1 MSKEQQEY
9 LIIRG
14 DKEYEVVI
22 GLEVHA
28 QVTSNSKLFSTSA
41 TKFGAE
47 PNTQVSLVDAAFPGM
62 LPVIN
67 EFCVKQAIK
76 TGIGLKAQINK
87 RSIFDRKNYFYADLP
102 KGYQITQ
109 MDLPIVLGGSI
120 EINLDGLTKTINITR
135 AHLEEDAGKSIHDE
149 FDGFS
154 AIDLNRAGTPLLEIV
169 SEPEISSAKEA
180 VAYMKA
186 MHQLVTFLDV
196 SDGNMAQGSL
206 RCDANVS
213 IRKKGDQELG
223 TRTEIK
229 NINSFK
235 FIEKAINFEIKRQIK
250 ILENGEKVTQETRL
264 YDSAKDETR
273 PMRSKEFAN
282 DYRYFPE
289 PDLLPVV
296 ISDEEI
302 TKIRDEFPELPKE
315 KEIRY
320 QKQFGLSA
328 YDAQIIASSKSMAD
342 FFEAALKKTKNYSLL
357 SNWLIGE
364 ISAYLNKKQIE
375 IHESKLSADNV
386 AMLINR
392 IDDQTISGK
401 IGKSIF
407 EEMCESGSSVDEII
421 ESQGLKQISDDGAI
435 EEIILTVI
443 NENPDQVAAYL
454 AGKDKL
460 FGFFVGQV
468 MKLTEGKANPK
479 TVNTILKNKL
489 K

>member
-1 MSKEQQEY
+1 MSWET
-9 LIIRG
+9 
-14 DKEYEVVI
+14 VI
-22 GLEVHA
+22 GLETHV
-28 QVTSNSKLFSTSA
+28 QLSTKTKLFSRASTA
-41 TKFGAE
+41 FGAS
-47 PNTQVSLVDAAFPGM
+47 PNTNVNLIDCGLPGVLPSVNKEAFYKAIRFGM
-62 LPVIN
+62 AIGSHIN
-67 EFCVKQAIK
+67 Q
-76 TGIGLKAQINK
+76 T
-87 RSIFDRKNYFYADLP
+87 SIFDRKNYFYADLP

-120 EINLDGLTKTINITR
+120 EILADDSAKTINITR

-180 VAYMKA
+180 VAYMKRI
-186 MHQLVTFLDV
+186 HQLVTYLDV

-213 IRKKGDQELG
+213 IRKIGNKELG

-264 YDSAKDETR
+264 YDSSKDETR
-273 PMRSKEFAN
+273 SMRSKEFAN

-296 ISDEEI
+296 ISNEEMQ
-302 TKIRDEFPELPKE
+302 KIKDEFPELPNE

-320 QKQFGLSA
+320 QKQFKLSA

-342 FFEAALKKTKNYSLL
+342 FFESTAKKTKNYSLL

-364 ISAYLNKKQIE
+364 VSAYLNKEMIE
-375 IHESKLSADNV
+375 INQSKLNVDNM
-386 AMLINR
+386 AMLIKR

-401 IGKSIF
+401 IGKTIF
-407 EEMCESGSSVDEII
+407 EEMYINGTSPDEII

-435 EEIILTVI
+435 EEIIDAVI
-443 NENPDQVAAYL
+443 KDNPAQVEAYL
-454 AGKDKL
+454 GGKEKL

-468 MKLTEGKANPK
+468 MKLTQGKANPSA
-479 TVNTILKNKL
+479 VNTILKEKL
-489 K
+489 KR

>member
-1 MSKEQQEY
+1 MSWET
-9 LIIRG
+9 
-14 DKEYEVVI
+14 VI
-22 GLEVHA
+22 GLETHV
-28 QVTSNSKLFSTSA
+28 QLSTKTKLFSRASTA
-41 TKFGAE
+41 FGAS
-47 PNTQVSLVDAAFPGM
+47 PNTNVNLIDCGLPGVLPSVNKEAFYKAIRFGM
-62 LPVIN
+62 
-67 EFCVKQAIK
+67 AID
-76 TGIGLKAQINK
+76 AQINQT
-87 RSIFDRKNYFYADLP
+87 SIFDRKNYFYADLP

-120 EINLDGLTKTINITR
+120 DIQLEETIKTINITR

-149 FDGFS
+149 YDGFS

-169 SEPEISSAKEA
+169 SEPEISDAKEA

-186 MHQLVTFLDV
+186 MHQLVTYLDV

-213 IRKKGDQELG
+213 IRKKGEKELG

-250 ILENGEKVTQETRL
+250 LLENGEKVTQETRL
-264 YDSAKDETR
+264 YDSSKDETR

-302 TKIRDEFPELPKE
+302 QKIRNEFPELPKE
-315 KEIRY
+315 KEARY
-320 QKQFGLSA
+320 QDKFGLSA
-328 YDAQIIASSKSMAD
+328 YDSQIISSSKSMAD
-342 FFEAALKKTKNYSLL
+342 FFDAAAEKIENYSLL

-364 ISAYLNKKQIE
+364 ISAYLNKEQIE
-375 IHESKLSADNV
+375 IHKSKLTSDNV
-386 AMLINR
+386 AILINR

-407 EEMCESGSSVDEII
+407 EEMCLSGSTPDEII
-421 ESQGLKQISDDGAI
+421 ESQGLKQISDDEAI
-435 EEIILTVI
+435 EEIIMTVI
-443 NENPDQVAAYL
+443 SENPSQVKAYL
-454 AGKDKL
+454 DGKDKL

-479 TVNTILKNKL
+479 AVNSILKDKL

>member
-1 MSKEQQEY
+1 MSWET
-9 LIIRG
+9 
-14 DKEYEVVI
+14 VI
-22 GLEVHA
+22 GLETHV
-28 QVTSNSKLFSTSA
+28 QLSTKTKLFSRASTA
-41 TKFGAE
+41 FGAS
-47 PNTQVSLVDAAFPGM
+47 PNTNVNLIDCGLPGVLPSVNKEAFYKAIRFGM
-62 LPVIN
+62 AV
-67 EFCVKQAIK
+67 
-76 TGIGLKAQINK
+76 GAQINQT
-87 RSIFDRKNYFYADLP
+87 SIFDRKNYFYADLP

-109 MDLPIVLGGSI
+109 MDLPIVIGGSI
-120 EINLDGLTKTINITR
+120 EIIIDELTKTINITR

-149 FDGFS
+149 FEGFS

-169 SEPEISSAKEA
+169 SEPEISNAKEA

-213 IRKKGDQELG
+213 IRKKGDKELG

-250 ILENGEKVTQETRL
+250 ILENGEKVVQETRL
-264 YDSAKDETR
+264 YDSSKDETR

-289 PDLLPVV
+289 PDLLPVI

-302 TKIRDEFPELPKE
+302 QKIRDEFPELPKE
-315 KEIRY
+315 KEVRY
-320 QKQFGLSA
+320 QQEYGLTA

-342 FFEAALKKTKNYSLL
+342 FFETALQKTKNYTLL

-364 ISAYLNKKQIE
+364 IGAHLNKQQIE
-375 IHESKLSADNV
+375 INESKLSADKV

-407 EEMCESGSSVDEII
+407 EEMCTNGSSPDEII
-421 ESQGLKQISDDGAI
+421 KSKGLEQISDDGAI

-443 NENPDQVAAYL
+443 NENPTQVEAYL

-479 TVNTILKNKL
+479 AVNSILKDKL

>member
-1 MSKEQQEY
+1 MTWET
-9 LIIRG
+9 
-14 DKEYEVVI
+14 VI
-22 GLEVHA
+22 GLETHV
-28 QVTSNSKLFSTSA
+28 QLSTKTKLFSRASTA
-41 TKFGAE
+41 FGAS
-47 PNTQVSLVDAAFPGM
+47 PNTNVNLIDCGLPGVLPSVNKEAFYKAIRFGM
-62 LPVIN
+62 AV
-67 EFCVKQAIK
+67 
-76 TGIGLKAQINK
+76 GAQINQT
-87 RSIFDRKNYFYADLP
+87 SLFDRKNYFYADLP

-109 MDLPIVLGGSI
+109 MDLPIVLGGSV
-120 EINLDGLTKTINITR
+120 EIILDKLAKTINITR

-186 MHQLVTFLDV
+186 MHQLVTYLDV

-213 IRKKGDQELG
+213 IRKKGAKELG

-264 YDSAKDETR
+264 YDSSKDETR

-289 PDLLPVV
+289 PDLLPVI

-302 TKIRDEFPELPKE
+302 KKIRDEFPELPNE
-315 KEIRY
+315 KETRY
-320 QKQFGLSA
+320 QKEFGLSA
-328 YDAQIIASSKSMAD
+328 YDAQIIASSKPMAD
-342 FFEAALKKTKNYSLL
+342 FFEAALQKTKNYSLL

-364 ISAYLNKKQIE
+364 ISAYLNKEQIE
-375 IHESKLSADNV
+375 IHESKLSADIV

-407 EEMCESGSSVDEII
+407 EEMCANGSSPDEII
-421 ESQGLKQISDDGAI
+421 KSQGLEQISDDEAI

-443 NENPDQVAAYL
+443 NENPAQVEAYL
-454 AGKDKL
+454 AGKEKL

-479 TVNTILKNKL
+479 TVNNILKDKL

>member
-1 MSKEQQEY
+1 MIWET
-9 LIIRG
+9 
-14 DKEYEVVI
+14 VI
-22 GLEVHA
+22 GLETHV
-28 QVTSNSKLFSTSA
+28 QLSTKTKLFSRASTA
-41 TKFGAE
+41 FGAS
-47 PNTQVSLVDAAFPGM
+47 PNTNVNLIDCGLPGVLPSVNKEAFYKAIRFGLAIDAK
-62 LPVIN
+62 IN
-67 EFCVKQAIK
+67 Q
-76 TGIGLKAQINK
+76 T
-87 RSIFDRKNYFYADLP
+87 SIFDRKNYFYADLP

-120 EINLDGLTKTINITR
+120 EILLDDSAKTINITR

-149 FDGFS
+149 YEGFS

-186 MHQLVTFLDV
+186 MHQLVTYLDV

-213 IRKKGDQELG
+213 IRKKGEKELG

-235 FIEKAINFEIKRQIK
+235 FIEKAINFEVKRQIK
-250 ILENGEKVTQETRL
+250 LLENGEKVTQETRL
-264 YDSAKDETR
+264 YDSSKDETR

-302 TKIRDEFPELPKE
+302 QKIRNEFPELPKE
-315 KEIRY
+315 KEARY
-320 QKQFGLSA
+320 QDKFGLSA
-328 YDAQIIASSKSMAD
+328 YDSQIISSSKSMAD
-342 FFEAALKKTKNYSLL
+342 FFDAAAEKIENYSLL

-364 ISAYLNKKQIE
+364 ISAYLNREQIE
-375 IHESKLSADNV
+375 IHKSKLTSDNV

-407 EEMCESGSSVDEII
+407 EEMCLSGSTPDEII

-435 EEIILTVI
+435 EEIIMTVI
-443 NENPDQVAAYL
+443 SENPSQVKAYL
-454 AGKDKL
+454 DGKDKL

-468 MKLTEGKANPK
+468 MKLTEGKANP
-479 TVNTILKNKL
+479 TAVNSILKDKL

>member
-1 MSKEQQEY
+1 MSWET
-9 LIIRG
+9 
-14 DKEYEVVI
+14 VI
-22 GLEVHA
+22 GLETHV
-28 QVTSNSKLFSTSA
+28 QLSTKTKLFSRASTA
-41 TKFGAE
+41 FGAS
-47 PNTQVSLVDAAFPGM
+47 PNTNVNLIDCGLPGVLPSVNKEAFYKAIRFGM
-62 LPVIN
+62 AVN
-67 EFCVKQAIK
+67 
-76 TGIGLKAQINK
+76 AQINQT
-87 RSIFDRKNYFYADLP
+87 SIFDRKNYFYADLP

-120 EINLDGLTKTINITR
+120 DIQLEESVKTINITR

-149 FDGFS
+149 YDGFS

-169 SEPEISSAKEA
+169 SEPEISNAKEA

-186 MHQLVTFLDV
+186 MHQLVTYLDV

-213 IRKKGDQELG
+213 IRKKGVKELG

-250 ILENGEKVTQETRL
+250 ILEDGEKVTQETRL
-264 YDSAKDETR
+264 YDSSKDETR

-289 PDLLPVV
+289 PDLLPVI
-296 ISDEEI
+296 ISDQEI
-302 TKIRDEFPELPKE
+302 QKIRDEFPELPKE
-315 KEIRY
+315 KEARY
-320 QKQFGLSA
+320 QGELGLSE
-328 YDAQIIASSKSMAD
+328 YDSQIISSSKSMAD
-342 FFEAALKKTKNYSLL
+342 FFDASLKKTKNYSLL

-364 ISAYLNKKQIE
+364 ISAYLNKEQIE
-375 IHESKLSADNV
+375 IHESKLTADKV

-407 EEMCESGSSVDEII
+407 EEMCLSGSTPDEII

-435 EEIILTVI
+435 EEIIMTVI
-443 NENPDQVAAYL
+443 NENPSQVEAYL
-454 AGKDKL
+454 GGKDKL

-479 TVNTILKNKL
+479 AVNSILKEKL

>member
-1 MSKEQQEY
+1 MSWET
-9 LIIRG
+9 
-14 DKEYEVVI
+14 VI
-22 GLEVHA
+22 GLETHV
-28 QVTSNSKLFSTSA
+28 QLSTKTKLFSRASTSFGA
-41 TKFGAE
+41 SPNTNVNLIDCGLPGVLPSVNKEAFYKAIKFGMA
-47 PNTQVSLVDAAFPGM
+47 
-62 LPVIN
+62 IN
-67 EFCVKQAIK
+67 
-76 TGIGLKAQINK
+76 AQINQT
-87 RSIFDRKNYFYADLP
+87 SIFDRKNYFYADLP

-120 EINLDGLTKTINITR
+120 DIHTEESAKTINITR

-186 MHQLVTFLDV
+186 IHQLVTYLDV

-213 IRKKGDQELG
+213 IRKKDDKELG

-250 ILENGEKVTQETRL
+250 ILESGEKVIQETRL
-264 YDSAKDETR
+264 YDSSKDETR

-289 PDLLPVV
+289 PDLLPVI
-296 ISDEEI
+296 ISDEEMQ
-302 TKIRDEFPELPKE
+302 KIKDEFPELPGE
-315 KEIRY
+315 KEARY
-320 QKQFGLSA
+320 QSDLGLSA
-328 YDAQIIASSKSMAD
+328 YDAQIIASSKTMAD
-342 FFEAALKKTKNYSLL
+342 FFDTAVKKTKNYSLL

-364 ISAYLNKKQIE
+364 ISAYLNKEQIE
-375 IHESKLSADNV
+375 INESKLSADKV
-386 AMLINR
+386 ATLINR

-407 EEMCESGSSVDEII
+407 EEMCLSGASPDEII
-421 ESQGLKQISDDGAI
+421 ESKGLKQISDDGAI
-435 EEIILTVI
+435 EDIINDVI
-443 NENPDQVAAYL
+443 KDNPTQVEAYIG
-454 AGKDKL
+454 GKEKL

-468 MKLTEGKANPK
+468 MKLTQGKANPK
-479 TVNTILKNKL
+479 AVNRILKDKL

>member
-1 MSKEQQEY
+1 MSWET
-9 LIIRG
+9 
-14 DKEYEVVI
+14 VI
-22 GLEVHA
+22 GLETHV
-28 QVTSNSKLFSTSA
+28 QLSTKTKLFSRASTA
-41 TKFGAE
+41 FGAS
-47 PNTQVSLVDAAFPGM
+47 PNTNVNLIDCGLPGVLPSVNKEAFYKAIRFG
-62 LPVIN
+62 LAIN
-67 EFCVKQAIK
+67 AH
-76 TGIGLKAQINK
+76 INQT
-87 RSIFDRKNYFYADLP
+87 SIFDRKNYFYADLP

-109 MDLPIVLGGSI
+109 MDEPIVLGGSI
-120 EINLDGLTKTINITR
+120 EIYLDKSTKKINITR

-149 FDGFS
+149 FEGFS
-154 AIDLNRAGTPLLEIV
+154 GIDLNRAGTPLLEIV

-186 MHQLVTFLDV
+186 MHQLVTYLDV

-213 IRKKGDQELG
+213 VRKFGDRELG

-250 ILENGEKVTQETRL
+250 VLESGKIVTQETRL

-296 ISDEEI
+296 ISNEEMQ
-302 TKIRDEFPELPKE
+302 KIKNEFPELPKE
-315 KEIRY
+315 KEARY
-320 QKQFGLSA
+320 QEEYKLSG

-342 FFEAALKKTKNYSLL
+342 FFESAIENTKNYALL
-357 SNWLIGE
+357 ANWLIGE
-364 ISAYLNKKQIE
+364 ISAYLNKELIDIK
-375 IHESKLSADNV
+375 ESKLSPENIS
-386 AMLINR
+386 MLINR

-407 EEMCESGSSVDEII
+407 EEMCISGSSPDEII
-421 ESQGLKQISDDGAI
+421 DSQGLKQITDDDAI
-435 EEIILTVI
+435 EKIIDKVI
-443 NENPDQVAAYL
+443 ANNPKQVAGYK

-460 FGFFVGQV
+460 FGFFIGQV
-468 MKLTEGKANPK
+468 MKETQGKANPQA
-479 TVNTILKNKL
+479 VNKILKEKL
-489 K
+489 KK

>member
-1 MSKEQQEY
+1 MSWET
-9 LIIRG
+9 
-14 DKEYEVVI
+14 VI
-22 GLEVHA
+22 GLETHV
-28 QVTSNSKLFSTSA
+28 QLSTKTKLFSRAST
-41 TKFGAE
+41 TFGAS
-47 PNTQVSLVDAAFPGM
+47 PNTNVNLVDCGLPGVLPSVNKEAFYKAIRFGM
-62 LPVIN
+62 AIN
-67 EFCVKQAIK
+67 
-76 TGIGLKAQINK
+76 AQINQT
-87 RSIFDRKNYFYADLP
+87 SIFDRKNYFYADLP

-120 EINLDGLTKTINITR
+120 EIVSEELVKTINITR

-149 FDGFS
+149 YDGFS

-186 MHQLVTFLDV
+186 MHQLVTYLDV

-213 IRKKGDQELG
+213 IRKKGYKELG

-250 ILENGEKVTQETRL
+250 ILEKGEKVVQETRL
-264 YDSAKDETR
+264 YDSSKDETR

-296 ISDEEI
+296 ISDKEI
-302 TKIRDEFPELPKE
+302 KKIKDEFPELPNE
-315 KEIRY
+315 KEIRF
-320 QKQFGLSA
+320 QKQFELSA
-328 YDAQIIASSKSMAD
+328 YDSQIIVSSKSMAD
-342 FFEAALKKTKNYSLL
+342 FFEKTAKQTKNYPLL

-364 ISAYLNKKQIE
+364 VSAYLNKELIE
-375 IHESKLSADNV
+375 INESKLSVDNV
-386 AMLINR
+386 ATLINR
-392 IDDQTISGK
+392 IGDQTISGK
-401 IGKSIF
+401 IAKTIF
-407 EEMCESGSSVDEII
+407 EEMCINGASPDDII

-435 EEIILTVI
+435 EKIIDTVI
-443 NENPDQVAAYL
+443 KDNAAQVEAYL
-454 AGKDKL
+454 QGKDKL

-468 MKLTEGKANPK
+468 MKLTQGKANPK
-479 TVNTILKNKL
+479 AVNTILKEKL
-489 K
+489 KK

>member
-1 MSKEQQEY
+1 MSWET
-9 LIIRG
+9 
-14 DKEYEVVI
+14 VI
-22 GLEVHA
+22 GLETHV
-28 QVTSNSKLFSTSA
+28 QLSTKTKLFSRASTA
-41 TKFGAE
+41 FGAS
-47 PNTQVSLVDAAFPGM
+47 PNTNVNLIDCGLPGVLPSVNKEAFYKAIRFGM
-62 LPVIN
+62 AVN
-67 EFCVKQAIK
+67 
-76 TGIGLKAQINK
+76 AQINQT
-87 RSIFDRKNYFYADLP
+87 SIFDRKNYFYADLP

-120 EINLDGLTKTINITR
+120 DIQLEESVKTINITR

-149 FDGFS
+149 YDGFS

-169 SEPEISSAKEA
+169 SEPEISNAKEA

-186 MHQLVTFLDV
+186 MHQLVTYLDV

-213 IRKKGDQELG
+213 IRKKGVKELG

-250 ILENGEKVTQETRL
+250 ILEDGEKVTQETRL
-264 YDSAKDETR
+264 YDSSKDETR

-289 PDLLPVV
+289 PDLLPVI
-296 ISDEEI
+296 ISDQEI
-302 TKIRDEFPELPKE
+302 QKIRDEFPELPKE
-315 KEIRY
+315 KEARY
-320 QKQFGLSA
+320 QGELGLSE
-328 YDAQIIASSKSMAD
+328 YDSQIISSSKSMAD
-342 FFEAALKKTKNYSLL
+342 FFDASVEKTKNYSLL

-364 ISAYLNKKQIE
+364 ISAYLNKEQIE
-375 IHESKLSADNV
+375 IHESKLTADNV
-386 AMLINR
+386 AILINR

-407 EEMCESGSSVDEII
+407 EEMCISGSTPDEII

-435 EEIILTVI
+435 EEIIMTVI
-443 NENPDQVAAYL
+443 NENPSQVEAYL
-454 AGKDKL
+454 GGKEKL

-479 TVNTILKNKL
+479 AVNSILKEKL

>member
-1 MSKEQQEY
+1 MSWET
-9 LIIRG
+9 
-14 DKEYEVVI
+14 VI
-22 GLEVHA
+22 GLETHV
-28 QVTSNSKLFSTSA
+28 QLSTRTKLFSRAST
-41 TKFGAE
+41 TFGAN
-47 PNTQVSLVDAAFPGM
+47 PNTNVNLVDCGLPGVLPSINKEAFYKAIRLGM
-62 LPVIN
+62 AIN
-67 EFCVKQAIK
+67 
-76 TGIGLKAQINK
+76 AQINQT
-87 RSIFDRKNYFYADLP
+87 SIFDRKNYFYADLP

-120 EINLDGLTKTINITR
+120 EIFLDGATKKINITR

-149 FDGFS
+149 YDGFS

-169 SEPEISSAKEA
+169 SEPELSSAKEA

-186 MHQLVTFLDV
+186 MHQLVTYLDV

-213 IRKKGDQELG
+213 IRKNGDKELG

-250 ILENGEKVTQETRL
+250 VLESGEKVTQETRL
-264 YDSAKDETR
+264 YDSVKDETR

-296 ISDEEI
+296 ISDEEMQ
-302 TKIRDEFPELPKE
+302 KIKDEFPELPNE
-315 KEIRY
+315 KEARY
-320 QKQFGLSA
+320 QKQFKLSA

-342 FFEAALKKTKNYSLL
+342 FFESAANQTQNYTLL

-364 ISAYLNKKQIE
+364 VSAYLNKELIE
-375 IHESKLSADNV
+375 INESKLNVDNL

-401 IGKSIF
+401 IGKTIF
-407 EEMCESGSSVDEII
+407 EEMCINGTSPDEII
-421 ESQGLKQISDDGAI
+421 ESKGLKQISDDGAI
-435 EEIILTVI
+435 EQIIDTVI
-443 NENPDQVAAYL
+443 KDNSAQVKAYL
-454 AGKDKL
+454 EGKDKL

-468 MKLTEGKANPK
+468 MKLTQGKANP
-479 TVNTILKNKL
+479 TSVNTILKEKL
-489 K
+489 KK

>member
-1 MSKEQQEY
+1 MSWET
-9 LIIRG
+9 
-14 DKEYEVVI
+14 VI
-22 GLEVHA
+22 GLETHV
-28 QVTSNSKLFSTSA
+28 QLSTKTKLFSRASTA
-41 TKFGAE
+41 FGAS
-47 PNTQVSLVDAAFPGM
+47 PNTNVNLIDCGLPGVLPSVNKEAFYKAIRFGM
-62 LPVIN
+62 AVNATIN
-67 EFCVKQAIK
+67 Q
-76 TGIGLKAQINK
+76 T
-87 RSIFDRKNYFYADLP
+87 SIFDRKNYFYADLP

-180 VAYMKA
+180 VAYIKA

-264 YDSAKDETR
+264 YDSSKDETR

>member
-1 MSKEQQEY
+1 MSWET
-9 LIIRG
+9 
-14 DKEYEVVI
+14 VI
-22 GLEVHA
+22 GLETHV
-28 QVTSNSKLFSTSA
+28 QLSTKTKLFSRASTA
-41 TKFGAE
+41 FGAS
-47 PNTQVSLVDAAFPGM
+47 PNTNVNLIDCGLPGVLPSVNKEAFYKAIRFGM
-62 LPVIN
+62 AVNATIN
-67 EFCVKQAIK
+67 Q
-76 TGIGLKAQINK
+76 T
-87 RSIFDRKNYFYADLP
+87 SIFDRKNYFYADLP

-264 YDSAKDETR
+264 YDSSKDETR

-479 TVNTILKNKL
+479 TVNTIL
-489 K
+489 

>member
-1 MSKEQQEY
+1 MIWET
-9 LIIRG
+9 
-14 DKEYEVVI
+14 VI
-22 GLEVHA
+22 GLETHV
-28 QVTSNSKLFSTSA
+28 QLSTKTKLFSRASTA
-41 TKFGAE
+41 FGAS
-47 PNTQVSLVDAAFPGM
+47 PNTNVNLIDCGLPGVLPSVNKEAFYKAIRFGM
-62 LPVIN
+62 AVNATIN
-67 EFCVKQAIK
+67 Q
-76 TGIGLKAQINK
+76 T
-87 RSIFDRKNYFYADLP
+87 SIFDRKNYFYADLP

-213 IRKKGDQELG
+213 IRKKGEKELG

-250 ILENGEKVTQETRL
+250 ILENGEKVLQETRL
-264 YDSAKDETR
+264 YDSSKDETR

-289 PDLLPVV
+289 PDLLPVI

-302 TKIRDEFPELPKE
+302 QKIRDEFPELPKE

-320 QKQFGLSA
+320 QQEYGLTA

-342 FFEAALKKTKNYSLL
+342 FFETALKKTKNYSLL

-375 IHESKLSADNV
+375 IHESRLSADNV

>member
-1 MSKEQQEY
+1 MSWET
-9 LIIRG
+9 
-14 DKEYEVVI
+14 VI
-22 GLEVHA
+22 GLETHV
-28 QVTSNSKLFSTSA
+28 QLSTKTKLFSRASTA
-41 TKFGAE
+41 FGAS
-47 PNTQVSLVDAAFPGM
+47 PNTNVNLIDCGLPGVLPSVNKEAFYKAIRFGM
-62 LPVIN
+62 AVNATIN
-67 EFCVKQAIK
+67 Q
-76 TGIGLKAQINK
+76 T
-87 RSIFDRKNYFYADLP
+87 SIFDRKNYFYADLP

-264 YDSAKDETR
+264 YDSSKDETR

-421 ESQGLKQISDDGAI
+421 KSQGLKQISDDGAI
-435 EEIILTVI
+435 EKIILTVI

-454 AGKDKL
+454 GGKDKL

>member
-1 MSKEQQEY
+1 MSWET
-9 LIIRG
+9 
-14 DKEYEVVI
+14 VI
-22 GLEVHA
+22 GLETHV
-28 QVTSNSKLFSTSA
+28 QLSTKTKLFSRASTA
-41 TKFGAE
+41 FGAS
-47 PNTQVSLVDAAFPGM
+47 PNTNVNLIDCGLPGVLPSVNKEAFYKAIRFGM
-62 LPVIN
+62 
-67 EFCVKQAIK
+67 AID
-76 TGIGLKAQINK
+76 AQINQT
-87 RSIFDRKNYFYADLP
+87 SIFDRKNYFYADLP

-120 EINLDGLTKTINITR
+120 DIQLEESIKTINITR

-149 FDGFS
+149 YDGFS

-169 SEPEISSAKEA
+169 SEPEISDAKEA

-186 MHQLVTFLDV
+186 MHQLVTYLDV

-213 IRKKGDQELG
+213 IRKKGEKELG

-250 ILENGEKVTQETRL
+250 LLENGDKVTQETRL
-264 YDSAKDETR
+264 YDSSKDETR

-302 TKIRDEFPELPKE
+302 QKIRNEFPELPKE
-315 KEIRY
+315 KEARY
-320 QKQFGLSA
+320 QDRFGLSA
-328 YDAQIIASSKSMAD
+328 YDSQIISSSKSMAD
-342 FFEAALKKTKNYSLL
+342 FFDAAAEKIENYSLL

-364 ISAYLNKKQIE
+364 ISAYLNKEQIE
-375 IHESKLSADNV
+375 IHKSKLTSDNV

-407 EEMCESGSSVDEII
+407 EEMCLSGSTPDEII

-435 EEIILTVI
+435 EEIIMTVI
-443 NENPDQVAAYL
+443 SENPSQVKAYL
-454 AGKDKL
+454 DGKDKL

-468 MKLTEGKANPK
+468 MKLTAGKANPK
-479 TVNTILKNKL
+479 AVNSILKDKL

>member
-1 MSKEQQEY
+1 MSWET
-9 LIIRG
+9 
-14 DKEYEVVI
+14 VI
-22 GLEVHA
+22 GLETHV
-28 QVTSNSKLFSTSA
+28 QLSTKTKLFSRASTA
-41 TKFGAE
+41 FGAS
-47 PNTQVSLVDAAFPGM
+47 PNTNVNLIDCGLPGVLPSVNKEAFYKAIRFGM
-62 LPVIN
+62 AVN
-67 EFCVKQAIK
+67 
-76 TGIGLKAQINK
+76 AQINQT
-87 RSIFDRKNYFYADLP
+87 SIFDRKNYFYADLP

-120 EINLDGLTKTINITR
+120 DIQLEESVKTINITR

-149 FDGFS
+149 YDGFS

-169 SEPEISSAKEA
+169 SEPEISNAKEA

-186 MHQLVTFLDV
+186 MHQLVTYLDV

-213 IRKKGDQELG
+213 IRKKGVKELG

-250 ILENGEKVTQETRL
+250 ILEDGQKVTQETRL
-264 YDSAKDETR
+264 YDSSKDETR

-289 PDLLPVV
+289 PDLLPVI
-296 ISDEEI
+296 ISDQEI
-302 TKIRDEFPELPKE
+302 QKIRDEFPELPKE
-315 KEIRY
+315 KEARY
-320 QKQFGLSA
+320 QGELGLSE
-328 YDAQIIASSKSMAD
+328 YDSQIISSSKSMAD
-342 FFEAALKKTKNYSLL
+342 FFDASAEKTKNYSLL

-364 ISAYLNKKQIE
+364 ISAYLNKEQIE
-375 IHESKLSADNV
+375 IHESKLTADKV

-407 EEMCESGSSVDEII
+407 EEMCLSGSTPDEII

-435 EEIILTVI
+435 EEIIMTVI
-443 NENPDQVAAYL
+443 NENPSQVEAYL
-454 AGKDKL
+454 GGKEKL

-479 TVNTILKNKL
+479 AVNSILKEKL

>member
-1 MSKEQQEY
+1 MSWET
-9 LIIRG
+9 
-14 DKEYEVVI
+14 VI
-22 GLEVHA
+22 GLETHV
-28 QVTSNSKLFSTSA
+28 QLSTKTKLFSRASTA
-41 TKFGAE
+41 FGAS
-47 PNTQVSLVDAAFPGM
+47 PNTNVNLIDCGLPGVLPSVNKEAFYKAIRFGM
-62 LPVIN
+62 
-67 EFCVKQAIK
+67 AID
-76 TGIGLKAQINK
+76 AQINQT
-87 RSIFDRKNYFYADLP
+87 SIFDRKNYFYADLP

-120 EINLDGLTKTINITR
+120 DIQLEESIKTINITR

-149 FDGFS
+149 YDGFS

-169 SEPEISSAKEA
+169 SEPEISDAKEA

-186 MHQLVTFLDV
+186 MHQLVTYLDV

-213 IRKKGDQELG
+213 IRKKGEKELG

-235 FIEKAINFEIKRQIK
+235 FIEKAINFEVKRQIK
-250 ILENGEKVTQETRL
+250 LLENGDKVTQETRL
-264 YDSAKDETR
+264 YDSSKDETR

-302 TKIRDEFPELPKE
+302 QKIRNEFPELPKE
-315 KEIRY
+315 KEARY
-320 QKQFGLSA
+320 QDKFGLSA
-328 YDAQIIASSKSMAD
+328 YDSQIISSSKSMAD
-342 FFEAALKKTKNYSLL
+342 FFDAAAEKIENYSLL

-364 ISAYLNKKQIE
+364 ISAYLNKEQIE
-375 IHESKLSADNV
+375 IHKSKLTSDNV

-407 EEMCESGSSVDEII
+407 EEMCLSGSTPDEII
-421 ESQGLKQISDDGAI
+421 ESQGLEQISDDGAI
-435 EEIILTVI
+435 EEIIMTVI
-443 NENPDQVAAYL
+443 GENPSQVKAYL
-454 AGKDKL
+454 DGKDKL

-479 TVNTILKNKL
+479 AVNSILKDKL

>member
-1 MSKEQQEY
+1 MSWET
-9 LIIRG
+9 
-14 DKEYEVVI
+14 VI
-22 GLEVHA
+22 GLETHV
-28 QVTSNSKLFSTSA
+28 QLSTKTKLFSRAST
-41 TKFGAE
+41 TFGAS
-47 PNTQVSLVDAAFPGM
+47 PNTNVNLVDCGLPGVLPSVNKEAFYKAIRFGM
-62 LPVIN
+62 AIN
-67 EFCVKQAIK
+67 
-76 TGIGLKAQINK
+76 AQINQT
-87 RSIFDRKNYFYADLP
+87 SIFDRKNYFYADLP

-120 EINLDGLTKTINITR
+120 EIVSEELVKTINITR

-149 FDGFS
+149 YDGFS

-186 MHQLVTFLDV
+186 MHQLVTYLDV

-213 IRKKGDQELG
+213 IRKKGFKELG

-250 ILENGEKVTQETRL
+250 ILEKGEKVVQETRL
-264 YDSAKDETR
+264 YDSSKDETR

-302 TKIRDEFPELPKE
+302 KKIKDEFPELPNE
-315 KEIRY
+315 KEIRF
-320 QKQFGLSA
+320 QKQFELSA
-328 YDAQIIASSKSMAD
+328 YDSQIIASSKSMAD
-342 FFEAALKKTKNYSLL
+342 FFEKTAKQTKNYPLL

-364 ISAYLNKKQIE
+364 VSAYLNKELIE
-375 IHESKLSADNV
+375 INESKLSVDNV
-386 AMLINR
+386 ATLINR

-401 IGKSIF
+401 IAKTIF
-407 EEMCESGSSVDEII
+407 EEMCINGASPDDII

-435 EEIILTVI
+435 EKIIDTVI
-443 NENPDQVAAYL
+443 KDNAAQVEAYL
-454 AGKDKL
+454 QGKDKL

-468 MKLTEGKANPK
+468 MKLTQGKANPK
-479 TVNTILKNKL
+479 AVNTILKEKL
-489 K
+489 KK

>member
-1 MSKEQQEY
+1 MSWET
-9 LIIRG
+9 
-14 DKEYEVVI
+14 VI
-22 GLEVHA
+22 GLETHV
-28 QVTSNSKLFSTSA
+28 QLSTKTKLFSRASTA
-41 TKFGAE
+41 FGAS
-47 PNTQVSLVDAAFPGM
+47 PNTNVNLIDCGLPGVLPSVNKEAFYKAIRFGM
-62 LPVIN
+62 
-67 EFCVKQAIK
+67 AID
-76 TGIGLKAQINK
+76 AQINQT
-87 RSIFDRKNYFYADLP
+87 SLFDRKNYFYADLP

-120 EINLDGLTKTINITR
+120 DIQLEESIKTINITR

-149 FDGFS
+149 YDGFS

-169 SEPEISSAKEA
+169 SEPEISDAKEA

-186 MHQLVTFLDV
+186 MHQLVTYLDV

-213 IRKKGDQELG
+213 IRKKGEKELG

-250 ILENGEKVTQETRL
+250 LLENGEKVTQETRL
-264 YDSAKDETR
+264 YDSSKDETR

-302 TKIRDEFPELPKE
+302 QKIRNEFPELPKE
-315 KEIRY
+315 KEARY
-320 QKQFGLSA
+320 QDKFGLSA
-328 YDAQIIASSKSMAD
+328 YDSQIISSSKSMAD
-342 FFEAALKKTKNYSLL
+342 FFDAAAEKIENYSLL

-364 ISAYLNKKQIE
+364 ISAYLNKEQIE
-375 IHESKLSADNV
+375 IHKSKLTSDNV

-407 EEMCESGSSVDEII
+407 EEMCLSGSTPDEII

-435 EEIILTVI
+435 EEIIMTVI
-443 NENPDQVAAYL
+443 SENPSQVKAYL
-454 AGKDKL
+454 DGKDKL

-468 MKLTEGKANPK
+468 MKLTAGKANPK
-479 TVNTILKNKL
+479 AVNSILKDKL

>member
-1 MSKEQQEY
+1 MSWET
-9 LIIRG
+9 
-14 DKEYEVVI
+14 VI
-22 GLEVHA
+22 GLETHV
-28 QVTSNSKLFSTSA
+28 QLSTKTKLFSRASTA
-41 TKFGAE
+41 FGAS
-47 PNTQVSLVDAAFPGM
+47 PNTNVNLIDCGLPGVLPSVNKEAFYKAIRFGM
-62 LPVIN
+62 AVGAKIN
-67 EFCVKQAIK
+67 Q
-76 TGIGLKAQINK
+76 T
-87 RSIFDRKNYFYADLP
+87 SIFDRKNYFYADLP

-109 MDLPIVLGGSI
+109 MDLPIVIGGSI
-120 EINLDGLTKTINITR
+120 EIIIDELTKTINITR

-149 FDGFS
+149 FEGFS

-169 SEPEISSAKEA
+169 SEPEISNAKEA

-213 IRKKGDQELG
+213 IRKKGDKELG

-250 ILENGEKVTQETRL
+250 ILENGEKVVQETRL
-264 YDSAKDETR
+264 YDSSKDETR

-289 PDLLPVV
+289 PDLLPVI

-302 TKIRDEFPELPKE
+302 QKIRDEFPELPKE

-320 QKQFGLSA
+320 QQEYGLTA

-342 FFEAALKKTKNYSLL
+342 FFETALQKTKNYTLL

-364 ISAYLNKKQIE
+364 ISAYLNKQQIE
-375 IHESKLSADNV
+375 IHESKLSADKV

-407 EEMCESGSSVDEII
+407 EEMCTNGSSPDEII
-421 ESQGLKQISDDGAI
+421 KSKGLEQISDDGAI

-443 NENPDQVAAYL
+443 NENPAQVEAYL

-479 TVNTILKNKL
+479 AVNSILKDKL

>member
-1 MSKEQQEY
+1 MSWET
-9 LIIRG
+9 
-14 DKEYEVVI
+14 VI
-22 GLEVHA
+22 GLETHV
-28 QVTSNSKLFSTSA
+28 QLSTKTKLFSRASTA
-41 TKFGAE
+41 FGAS
-47 PNTQVSLVDAAFPGM
+47 PNTNVNLIDCGLPGVLPSVNKEAFYKAIRFGM
-62 LPVIN
+62 AVN
-67 EFCVKQAIK
+67 
-76 TGIGLKAQINK
+76 AQINQT
-87 RSIFDRKNYFYADLP
+87 SIFDRKNYFYADLP

-120 EINLDGLTKTINITR
+120 DIQLEESVKTINITR

-149 FDGFS
+149 YDGFS

-186 MHQLVTFLDV
+186 MHQLVTYLDV

-213 IRKKGDQELG
+213 IRKKGVKELG

-250 ILENGEKVTQETRL
+250 ILEDGQKVTQETRL
-264 YDSAKDETR
+264 YDSSKDETR

-289 PDLLPVV
+289 PDLLPVI
-296 ISDEEI
+296 ISDQEI
-302 TKIRDEFPELPKE
+302 QKIRDEFPELPKE
-315 KEIRY
+315 KEARY
-320 QKQFGLSA
+320 QEEFGLSE
-328 YDAQIIASSKSMAD
+328 YDSQIISSSKSMAD
-342 FFEAALKKTKNYSLL
+342 FFDASLEKTKNYSLL

-364 ISAYLNKKQIE
+364 ISAYLNKGQIE
-375 IHESKLSADNV
+375 IHESKLTADNV

-407 EEMCESGSSVDEII
+407 EEMCLSGSTPDEII

-435 EEIILTVI
+435 EEIIMTVI
-443 NENPDQVAAYL
+443 NENPSQVEAYL
-454 AGKDKL
+454 GGKDKL

-479 TVNTILKNKL
+479 AVNSILKEKL

>member
-1 MSKEQQEY
+1 MTWET
-9 LIIRG
+9 
-14 DKEYEVVI
+14 VI
-22 GLEVHA
+22 GLETHV
-28 QVTSNSKLFSTSA
+28 QLSTKTKLFSRASTA
-41 TKFGAE
+41 FGAS
-47 PNTQVSLVDAAFPGM
+47 PNTNVNLIDCGLPGVLPSVNKEAFYKAIRFGM
-62 LPVIN
+62 AV
-67 EFCVKQAIK
+67 
-76 TGIGLKAQINK
+76 GAQINQT
-87 RSIFDRKNYFYADLP
+87 SLFDRKNYFYADLP

-120 EINLDGLTKTINITR
+120 EIILDKLPKTINITR

-149 FDGFS
+149 FEGFS

-169 SEPEISSAKEA
+169 SEPEITSAKEA

-186 MHQLVTFLDV
+186 MHQLVTYLDV

-213 IRKKGDQELG
+213 IRKKGAKELG

-250 ILENGEKVTQETRL
+250 ILENGEKVIQETRL
-264 YDSAKDETR
+264 YDSSKDETR

-289 PDLLPVV
+289 PDLLPVI

-302 TKIRDEFPELPKE
+302 KKIRDEFPELPNE
-315 KEIRY
+315 KETRY
-320 QKQFGLSA
+320 QKEFGLSA
-328 YDAQIIASSKSMAD
+328 YDAQIIASSKPMAD
-342 FFEAALKKTKNYSLL
+342 FFEAALQKTKNYSLL

-364 ISAYLNKKQIE
+364 ISAYLNKEQIE
-375 IHESKLSADNV
+375 INESKLSADIV

-407 EEMCESGSSVDEII
+407 EEM
-421 ESQGLKQISDDGAI
+421 
-435 EEIILTVI
+435 
-443 NENPDQVAAYL
+443 
-454 AGKDKL
+454 
-460 FGFFVGQV
+460 
-468 MKLTEGKANPK
+468 
-479 TVNTILKNKL
+479 
-489 K
+489 

>member
-1 MSKEQQEY
+1 MTWET
-9 LIIRG
+9 
-14 DKEYEVVI
+14 VI
-22 GLEVHA
+22 GLETHV
-28 QVTSNSKLFSTSA
+28 QLSTKTKLFSRASTA
-41 TKFGAE
+41 FGAS
-47 PNTQVSLVDAAFPGM
+47 PNTNVNLIDCGLPGVLPSVNKEAFYKAIRFGM
-62 LPVIN
+62 AV
-67 EFCVKQAIK
+67 
-76 TGIGLKAQINK
+76 GAQINQT
-87 RSIFDRKNYFYADLP
+87 SLFDRKNYFYADLP

-120 EINLDGLTKTINITR
+120 EIILDKLAKTINITR

-186 MHQLVTFLDV
+186 MHQLVTYLDV

-213 IRKKGDQELG
+213 IRKKGAKELG

-250 ILENGEKVTQETRL
+250 ILEKGEKVVQETRL
-264 YDSAKDETR
+264 YDSSKDETR

-302 TKIRDEFPELPKE
+302 KKIKDEFPELPNE
-315 KEIRY
+315 KEIRF
-320 QKQFGLSA
+320 QKQFELSA

-342 FFEAALKKTKNYSLL
+342 FFEKTAKQTKNYSLL

-364 ISAYLNKKQIE
+364 VSAYLNKELIE
-375 IHESKLSADNV
+375 INESKLSVDNI
-386 AMLINR
+386 ATLINR

-401 IGKSIF
+401 IGKTIF
-407 EEMCESGSSVDEII
+407 EEMCINGASPDDII
-421 ESQGLKQISDDGAI
+421 ESQGLKQISDDEAI
-435 EEIILTVI
+435 EEIIDTVI
-443 NENPDQVAAYL
+443 KDNAAQVEAYL
-454 AGKDKL
+454 QGKDKL

-468 MKLTEGKANPK
+468 MKLTQGKANPK
-479 TVNTILKNKL
+479 AVNTILKEKL
-489 K
+489 KK

>member
-1 MSKEQQEY
+1 MSWET
-9 LIIRG
+9 
-14 DKEYEVVI
+14 VI
-22 GLEVHA
+22 GLETHV
-28 QVTSNSKLFSTSA
+28 QLSTKTKLFSRASTN
-41 TKFGAE
+41 FGAS
-47 PNTQVSLVDAAFPGM
+47 PNTNVNLIDCGLPGVLPSVNKEAFYKAIRFGM
-62 LPVIN
+62 AIGAHIN
-67 EFCVKQAIK
+67 Q
-76 TGIGLKAQINK
+76 T
-87 RSIFDRKNYFYADLP
+87 SIFDRKNYFYADLP

-120 EINLDGLTKTINITR
+120 EISTDDLTKIVNITR

-149 FDGFS
+149 FEGFS

-169 SEPEISSAKEA
+169 SEPEMSSAKEA
-180 VAYMKA
+180 VAYMKTI
-186 MHQLVTFLDV
+186 HQLVTYLNV

-213 IRKKGDQELG
+213 IRKIGDKKLG

-250 ILENGEKVTQETRL
+250 ILESGEKVIQETRL

-296 ISDEEI
+296 ISNEEMQEI
-302 TKIRDEFPELPKE
+302 KDKFPELPKE
-315 KEIRY
+315 KEFRY
-320 QKQFGLSA
+320 QKEYGLSA

-342 FFEAALKKTKNYSLL
+342 FFESAIENIENYSLL
-357 SNWLIGE
+357 ANWLIGE
-364 ISAYLNKKQIE
+364 VSAYLNKELIE
-375 IHESKLSADNV
+375 IKESKLNPKNM

-407 EEMCESGSSVDEII
+407 EEMCISGSSPDKII
-421 ESQGLKQISDDGAI
+421 ESQGLKQITDDGAI
-435 EEIILTVI
+435 EKIIDEVI
-443 NENPDQVAAYL
+443 NNNTKQVDDYR

-468 MKLTEGKANPK
+468 MKKTQGKANPQ
-479 TVNTILKNKL
+479 TVNRILKEKL
-489 K
+489 TK